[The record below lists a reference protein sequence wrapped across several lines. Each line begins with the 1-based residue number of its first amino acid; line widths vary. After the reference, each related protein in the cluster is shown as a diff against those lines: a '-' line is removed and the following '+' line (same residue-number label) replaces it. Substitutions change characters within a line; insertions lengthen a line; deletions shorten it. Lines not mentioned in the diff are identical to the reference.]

1 MKGAL
6 SMPQLKSKKVAFGA
20 PGDEP
25 RWSHANK
32 DGVGTAYDLDSRI
45 WFTIWSGILTEIH
58 YPTIDRPQM
67 RDVQLLFVDG
77 EGQFFDQVRD
87 MRHETERITPSQ
99 GYRITSRE
107 KHNRFSLV
115 KEIITDPRRASVLI
129 HAELRGQD
137 EYLNDLKV
145 YLLCNPHL
153 NVAGWNNNARVAE
166 VSGTGILVAEKDGL
180 WMVAGASCGFS
191 KLSCG
196 YVGTSDG
203 YTDLKANHE
212 MTWEF
217 DHALNGN
224 VALTGQLELNRD
236 RQFTVSVSFGETLS
250 SATACLLQSL
260 SGGFKA
266 QRGKFVGRWEIAG
279 KCRRA
284 LEGASGDKGRLFHS
298 SYNIVLAHEDKTY
311 QGAFIASVANPWGE
325 ARNDQEG
332 KGGYHL
338 VWTRDMV
345 QSAMGLLAA
354 GDADA
359 PARVLVYLAA
369 RQEDDGSFPQ
379 NFWVD
384 GKAFWKGEQLDEVAF
399 PVLLAWRL
407 HREKTAAPFD
417 AHTLVRR
424 AVNFLLLNG
433 PVTGEERW
441 EEASGYSPSTL
452 AVIIAAFICA
462 AGFEHEHGNGAIAAF
477 LESYADFVVAH
488 LRDWTVC
495 SNGYF
500 VRLNPVK
507 PGEVAEPGDVDKA
520 TLKLTSQPPGSSD
533 AFPASEIV
541 DAGFLQLIRYGVL
554 AADDPVVLRSL
565 QAVDEKL
572 RMELPGGLS
581 WRRYNHDGYGQRPDG
596 GPYKKWGRG
605 GCWPLLT
612 GERAHYE
619 LAAGGDYRSLIH
631 AMEAFGAE
639 NGLLPEQLWDADDLP
654 QANLCRGGASGSAVP
669 LVWAHSEYLRLLRS
683 SQDKA
688 VFDLIPEVERRY
700 LKEKPRSKF
709 EFWMPKHPIKLARKN
724 CALRV
729 CAPEKFRLRWSAD
742 SWKTWHDSESSASG
756 IGAEF
761 CDLSESAIAAG
772 VEFTFFWPS
781 RNSWEGRNHRVEVR
795 HE

>member
-1 MKGAL
+1 
-6 SMPQLKSKKVAFGA
+6 MPQLKSKKSAFGA
-20 PGDEP
+20 PGAEAH
-25 RWSHANK
+25 WSHANK
-32 DGVGTAYDLDSRI
+32 DGVGTAYDLESRI
-45 WFTIWSGILTEIH
+45 WFTIWNGILTEIH
-58 YPTIDRPQM
+58 YPTIDRPQV
-67 RDVQLLFVDG
+67 RDVQFLFVDE
-77 EGQFFDQVRD
+77 EGQFIDEKCD
-87 MRHETERITPSQ
+87 MHHETERMTPSQ

-107 KHNRFSLV
+107 RNNKFSLV
-115 KEIITDPRRASVLI
+115 KEVITDPRRASVLI
-129 HAELRGQD
+129 HAELKGQE
-137 EYLNDLKV
+137 EYLNGLRV

-153 NVAGWNNNARVAE
+153 NVAGENNNARVAE
-166 VSGTGILVAEKDGL
+166 VSGTEILVAQKDDR
-180 WMVAGASCGFS
+180 WMVAGATCRFS

-196 YVGTSDG
+196 YVGSSDG
-203 YTDLKANHE
+203 YTDLQANHA

-217 DHALNGN
+217 DQALDGN
-224 VALTGQLELNRD
+224 VALTAQLDVKGD
-236 RQFTVSVSFGETLS
+236 RQFTVAISFGETLS

-260 SGGFKA
+260 SSDFKT
-266 QRGKFVGRWEIAG
+266 QRGNFVASWKDAGRHR
-279 KCRRA
+279 KS
-284 LEGASGDKGRLFHS
+284 LEGASRDKGRLFHS

-325 ARNDQEG
+325 ARNDKEG

-369 RQEDDGSFPQ
+369 RQDEDGSFPQ
-379 NFWVD
+379 NFWVN

-407 HREKTAAPFD
+407 HREKSLARFD
-417 AHTLVRR
+417 ARTLVRR
-424 AVNFLLLNG
+424 AVNFLLISG

-452 AVIIAAFICA
+452 AVIVAAFICA
-462 AGFEHEHGNGAIAAF
+462 AGFEDEDGKRDIAAF
-477 LESYADFVVAH
+477 LESYADFVMAH
-488 LRDWTVC
+488 IEEWTVC
-495 SNGYF
+495 SKGYF
-500 VRLNPVK
+500 VRLNPAK

-520 TLKLTSQPPGSSD
+520 NLTLTSQPPGSPDS
-533 AFPASEIV
+533 FPASEIV
-541 DAGFLQLIRYGVL
+541 DAGFLQLVRYGVL
-554 AADDPVVLRSL
+554 AADDPIVLKSVD
-565 QAVDEKL
+565 AVDEKL
-572 RMELPGGLS
+572 RIELPGGLS

-596 GPYKKWGRG
+596 GPYKKWGEGR
-605 GCWPLLT
+605 CWPLLT

-619 LAAGGDYRSLIH
+619 LAAGGDYQSLVH
-631 AMEAFGAE
+631 AMETFGAA

-654 QANLCRGGASGSAVP
+654 EANMYRGKASGSASP

-700 LKEKPRSKF
+700 LKEKPKSKF
-709 EFWMPKHPIKLARKN
+709 EFWMPKHPIRFAREN
-724 CALRV
+724 CILRV
-729 CAPEKFRLRWSAD
+729 CAPEKFRLRWSTD
-742 SWKTWHDSESSASG
+742 SWATSQDTDSSATG

-772 VEFTFFWPS
+772 VEFTFFWTS
-781 RNSWEGRNHRVEVR
+781 RDAWEGRNHRVEVS